1 MFPAMSNER
10 ENAREAVDVARRLMA
25 QYGDDAQVV
34 AMMRTSELG
43 FSGDIEGYA
52 FWEMVIAAIE
62 VLTDP
67 ETPVKHDA

>member
-1 MFPAMSNER
+1 MSEFR
-10 ENAREAVDVARRLMA
+10 DIARDATDVARSLMA

-52 FWEMVIAAIE
+52 FWEMVLA
-62 VLTDP
+62 VLEILDDP
-67 ETPVKHDA
+67 EIPVRPDA